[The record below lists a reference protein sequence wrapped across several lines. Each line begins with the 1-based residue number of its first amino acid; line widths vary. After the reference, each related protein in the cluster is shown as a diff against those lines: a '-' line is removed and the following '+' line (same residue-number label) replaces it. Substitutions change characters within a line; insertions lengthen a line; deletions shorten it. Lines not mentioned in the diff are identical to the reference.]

1 VTGVLVPYS
10 RFLERQELRR
20 SVASQLVAIDPPP
33 TDVPTDLPPDERSKR
48 PETGD
53 EVPLLRTH

>member
-20 SVASQLVAIDPPP
+20 SIASHLVTIDPSP
-33 TDVPTDLPPDERSKR
+33 TDVPPDEPSERQDK
-48 PETGD
+48 GD

>member
-20 SVASQLVAIDPPP
+20 SIASHLIAIDPPP
-33 TDVPTDLPPDERSKR
+33 TDVPPDEPSER

>member
-20 SVASQLVAIDPPP
+20 SIASQLVTIDPPP
-33 TDVPTDLPPDERSKR
+33 TDVPPDESSER
-48 PETGD
+48 PEKRD
-53 EVPLLRTH
+53 EVPLLLTH

>member
-20 SVASQLVAIDPPP
+20 SIASRLVTTDPPP
-33 TDVPTDLPPDERSKR
+33 TDVPTDVPPDER

-53 EVPLLRTH
+53 EFPLLRTH

>member
-20 SVASQLVAIDPPP
+20 SIATHLVTIDPPP
-33 TDVPTDLPPDERSKR
+33 TDGPSDERSER

-53 EVPLLRTH
+53 EVPVLRTH